1 MRTNSCT
8 KPSPLFA
15 KRLTFPGGP
24 CVNKA
29 RPSPPAYPCSSASVT
44 PRAPRR
50 SMGCLCSAS
59 YPFCPLLPSLGAQN
73 SSHYCPGV
81 SRFQCLPPHSGVFFS
96 ASKHAHIVKMT
107 FPFFFFSSQVFQM
120 NICWILTTHS
130 ILNCFSA
137 GFPLTTLLKCF
148 LQRSLSSIAIVF
160 ATPHST
166 RPLFFWSS
174 YPTSP
179 SGKLLPFPLS
189 TQAAPLAQG

>member
-1 MRTNSCT
+1 MHEFLVTRPVTQAMRTNSCT

-96 ASKHAHIVKMT
+96 AYKHAHIVKMT
-107 FPFFFFSSQVFQM
+107 FPFFFFFFSSFS
-120 NICWILTTHS
+120 NEHLLD
-130 ILNCFSA
+130 LNH
-137 GFPLTTLLKCF
+137 TLN
-148 LQRSLSSIAIVF
+148 S
-160 ATPHST
+160 
-166 RPLFFWSS
+166 
-174 YPTSP
+174 
-179 SGKLLPFPLS
+179 
-189 TQAAPLAQG
+189 